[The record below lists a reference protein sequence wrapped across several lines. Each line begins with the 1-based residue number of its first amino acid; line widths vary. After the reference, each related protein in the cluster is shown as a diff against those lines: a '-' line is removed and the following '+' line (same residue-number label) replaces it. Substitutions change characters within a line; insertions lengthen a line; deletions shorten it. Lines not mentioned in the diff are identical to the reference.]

1 MNSEL
6 ISALQQ
12 IEREKGISA
21 ETLITAI
28 EHAIAA
34 AYKKDM
40 PKPVPLHI
48 SIDRKTGRIS
58 AFEERAAVEEVA
70 DPENEISLPEAKKLG
85 FEGQTGEPFR
95 QEIIL
100 EGLGRIATLTAKQ
113 VVVQKIREAER
124 DMIYEEFKGREGD
137 LVTGIVS
144 RQDGRNYFV
153 DLGKVEAILP
163 SSEQVKTQRLKIHQR
178 CKFYILEA
186 RKGTKGSPHIVLSR
200 THPNLVRKLF
210 EFEIPEIQS
219 GIVDIKALVRDP
231 GNRTKI
237 AVASKDPTVDA
248 KGSCLGT
255 RGSRLQPIMDELEG
269 EKIDIVRYKED
280 PKDFI
285 QEALYPAKFI
295 EMDLDYEHKHAKLL
309 VLDSQLSIAIGRAG
323 QNVKLASRLVGWRI
337 DISSESRLQEEK
349 DREEKRKEFLK
360 TPVEDLEIAD
370 DIKLSLAPLEL
381 KTLSDIADKT
391 EEEMLEGGINE
402 EHMKIIKDFLKTH
415 LLSLKV
421 IEHETAPLP
430 VQEEAVV
437 QEESGAAVPQQE
449 P

>member
-1 MNSEL
+1 MNGEL
-6 ISALQQ
+6 ILALKQ
-12 IEREKGISA
+12 IEREKGISM
-21 ETLITAI
+21 ETLASAI
-28 EHAIAA
+28 EHAIAS

-40 PKPVPLHI
+40 AKPMDLHI
-48 SIDRKTGRIS
+48 MIDRKTGKIR
-58 AFEERAAVEEVA
+58 AFYAKTAVEDVA
-70 DPENEISLPEAKKLG
+70 DADIEIHIDEAKKEG
-85 FEGQTGEPFR
+85 FEGGVGEIFK
-95 QEIIL
+95 QEVIL

-163 SSEQVKTQRLKIHQR
+163 SSEQVKTQRLKIHHR

-237 AVASKDPTVDA
+237 AVASNDPTVDP

-255 RGSRLQPIMDELEG
+255 RGSRLQPIIDELEG

-280 PKDFI
+280 AKEFI
-285 QEALYPAKFI
+285 QEALYPAKFL
-295 EMDLDYEHKHAKLL
+295 EMDLDFDHKHAKLL
-309 VLDSQLSIAIGRAG
+309 VADNQLSIAIGRAG

-337 DISSESRLQEEK
+337 DISSESRAQEEK
-349 DREEKRKEFLK
+349 EREEKRKEFLK
-360 TPVEDLEIAD
+360 TELQSLEISDDVKQTLAAQELQTISELIEKTEHEILSGGAD
-370 DIKLSLAPLEL
+370 EEQL
-381 KTLSDIADKT
+381 KT
-391 EEEMLEGGINE
+391 
-402 EHMKIIKDFLKTH
+402 IKDFLKTH
-415 LLSLKV
+415 QLSFK
-421 IEHETAPLP
+421 III
-430 VQEEAVV
+430 
-437 QEESGAAVPQQE
+437 EESVAHEQEQQIQTQE
-449 P
+449 HP